1 MPYFIF
7 RISSDR
13 KLSLVRSFEKFPE
26 AKKNARAMRAA
37 SAAGASEVLKIIFAN
52 DPAEAEQLLTTRR
65 GRPPSE
71 DD

>member
-13 KLSLVRSFEKFPE
+13 KLSLVRAFEKFAE
-26 AKKNARAMRAA
+26 AKENARAMRAA
-37 SAAGASEVLKIIFAN
+37 SAADASEVLKIIFAD
-52 DPAEAEQLLTTRR
+52 DPADAEQLLSTRR
-65 GRPPSE
+65 ERPPSE